1 MRVKILEHVPG
12 LLDGDP
18 FPAKGAIVEL
28 PAGLAVSL
36 VRDNRAEPVATAEK
50 RETAAVA
57 TTETRKTTRA
67 RKTA

>member
-36 VRDNRAEPVATAEK
+36 VRDNRAEPVATVEK
-50 RETAAVA
+50 RETAVSAA
-57 TTETRKTTRA
+57 TETRKVTRA